1 MSFRYNHRIIAL
13 DNYAQ
18 VFGEECTPDVLD
30 EIRSAILDNTPI
42 ENYIDLCGDDS
53 YLLGQIRMA
62 LREELPEEYLDARL
76 TGKTIYNIRQGFA
89 NGRDM
94 HALLWYYPAKALRVD
109 KDVIEIL
116 SAFALVGVDVSRVD
130 FTLVPKSL
138 VTTFCRGLYKGYPMW
153 LLTDD
158 ASKLPESKV
167 KLLMRGMELGI
178 DIHPF
183 VDGNWEKNVMLMLFS
198 YAKSVDLNMVL
209 SYVNHYFNTQQVKEI
224 LDFAVA
230 GVPINRLCVKDH
242 SGIPVYNSYQMH
254 ELGEALKVGVDIQAM
269 FNPRLSDYDMAKLR
283 ETELAKR
290 GAT

>member
-42 ENYIDLCGDDS
+42 ENYIDPCGDDS

-62 LREELPEEYLDARL
+62 LREEVPEEYLDPRL

-94 HALLWYYPAKALRVD
+94 HALMWYYPQKALRVD
-109 KDVIEIL
+109 KSVIETL
-116 SAFALVGVDVSRVD
+116 SSFCLVGADISRVD
-130 FTLVPKSL
+130 FTLVPKGL
-138 VTTFCRGLYKGYPMW
+138 VATFCKGLYKGYPMW

-158 ASKLPESKV
+158 APNLPEAKV

-183 VDGNWEKNVMLMLFS
+183 VRKGWDKNVMLLMFS
-198 YAKSVDLNMVL
+198 YAKSVDLNTML
-209 SYVNHYFNTQQVKEI
+209 SYINQHFNTDQVKE
-224 LDFAVA
+224 LLNFASA
-230 GVPINRLCVKDH
+230 GIPINRLCVKDH
-242 SGIPVYNSYQMH
+242 SGAPVYNSYQMH
-254 ELGEALKVGVDIQAM
+254 ELGESLKQGVDIQVM
-269 FNPRLSDYDMAKLR
+269 FNPRLSDYDMAKMR
-283 ETELAKR
+283 EAELAKR
-290 GAT
+290 SAS